1 MPILQEQKSAIY
13 AYINSFV
20 ACALNVAKEKNPGA
34 QPPRNFPFEGV
45 RPGKVGVRPDFSPA
59 LPFLLRYYRKIC
71 SDPIEGMTWYSTC
84 YLLLADIETVFVY
97 GID

>member
-34 QPPRNFPFEGV
+34 QAR
-45 RPGKVGVRPDFSPA
+45 
-59 LPFLLRYYRKIC
+59 
-71 SDPIEGMTWYSTC
+71 
-84 YLLLADIETVFVY
+84 
-97 GID
+97 

>member
-13 AYINSFV
+13 AHINSFV

-45 RPGKVGVRPDFSPA
+45 RARFSV
-59 LPFLLRYYRKIC
+59 LSESGLK
-71 SDPIEGMTWYSTC
+71 GM
-84 YLLLADIETVFVY
+84 AKNVV
-97 GID
+97 